1 MTKVSDNGAQV
12 AVIIPVRNRSDFLR
26 DCLNS
31 LVRQDF
37 PIRQCEVIVCD
48 DHSEEDLEP
57 VIEMFHSHLP
67 KLKLVRQQE
76 HRGPAAARNMGFR
89 SSSAGM
95 FVCLDSDIVC
105 NPYFLK
111 ELLGPLKAN
120 PHWVGAEAALI
131 PGGNQ
136 PSPIW
141 DAPVCDHGARYH
153 TAAIAYRRDAVFKA
167 GGFDETFKLA
177 ACEDVDLAAR
187 LLEMGTIGF
196 ASEAK
201 AIHPLRRVTVHTH
214 WQWRRSWKY
223 ITILAKRY
231 GFLAFP
237 GRHAGRFPRIRVAV
251 AAVITLPLG
260 RFLEACKHT
269 KRNFREGIIA
279 SLYALFDVICGL
291 TALPAIFFSTVPPR
305 RNYLEV
311 RTSAGKQ
318 IPESKLPG

>member
-1 MTKVSDNGAQV
+1 MSEVSSNGVQV
-12 AVIIPVRNRSDFLR
+12 AVIIPVRNRPDFLK

-31 LVRQDF
+31 LVTQDF

-48 DHSEEDLEP
+48 DHSEEDLKP
-57 VIEMFHSHLP
+57 VIGMFRSHLP
-67 KLKLVRQQE
+67 KLKLLRQQA
-76 HRGPAAARNMGFR
+76 HRGPGAARNMGFR

-95 FVCLDSDIVC
+95 FVCLDSDIIC

-111 ELLGPLKAN
+111 ELLGTLKAN
-120 PHWVGAEAALI
+120 PYWVAVEAALI
-131 PGGNQ
+131 PNQDQ
-136 PSPIW
+136 PSPLW
-141 DAPVCDHGARYH
+141 DAPVCDHGGRYH
-153 TAAIAYRRDAVFKA
+153 TAAIAYRRDALFKV

-187 LLEMGTIGF
+187 LFEQGTIGF

-201 AIHPLRRVTVHTH
+201 AIHPLRKVTLHTH

-237 GRHAGRFPRIRVAV
+237 GRQAGRFPRIRVAV

-260 RFLEACKHT
+260 RFLEACKHM
-269 KRNFREGIIA
+269 KGNLREGMLA
-279 SLYALFDVICGL
+279 GLYALFDVICGL
-291 TALPAIFFSTVPPR
+291 TALPAIFFSIIPPM

-311 RTSAGKQ
+311 KTSPGKKF
-318 IPESKLPG
+318 PE

>member
-1 MTKVSDNGAQV
+1 MSEVLSNKAQV
-12 AVIIPVRNRSDFLR
+12 AVIIPVRNRPDFLK

-31 LVRQDF
+31 LVTQDF
-37 PIRQCEVIVCD
+37 PIRECEVIVCD

-57 VIEMFHSHLP
+57 LIKTFRSQLP
-67 KLKLVRQQE
+67 KLKLFRQQE

-105 NPYFLK
+105 EPYFLK
-111 ELLGPLKAN
+111 ELLEPLKTN
-120 PHWVGAEAALI
+120 SHWVGAEAALI
-131 PGGNQ
+131 PGAGQ
-136 PSPIW
+136 PSPLW

-167 GGFDETFKLA
+167 GGFDETFELA

-187 LLEMGTIGF
+187 LFEQGAIGF

-201 AIHPLRRVTVHTH
+201 AIHPLRKVTLDTH

-237 GRHAGRFPRIRVAV
+237 GRPAGRFPRIRVAV

-269 KRNFREGIIA
+269 KQNFREGIIA

-291 TALPAIFFSTVPPR
+291 SALPAIFFSTVPAR

-311 RTSAGKQ
+311 KTTEGRKT
-318 IPESKLPG
+318 P

>member
-1 MTKVSDNGAQV
+1 MNEVSSNGAQV

-31 LVRQDF
+31 LVTQDF

-57 VIEMFHSHLP
+57 VIEVFRPHLP
-67 KLKLVRQQE
+67 KLKLLRQQE
-76 HRGPAAARNMGFR
+76 HRGPGAARNMGFR

-111 ELLGPLKAN
+111 ELLETLKAN
-120 PHWVGAEAALI
+120 PHWVAAEAALI
-131 PGGNQ
+131 PNQDQ
-136 PSPIW
+136 PSPLW
-141 DAPVCDHGARYH
+141 DAPVCDHGGRYH
-153 TAAIAYRRDAVFKA
+153 TAAIAYRRDALFSV

-177 ACEDVDLAAR
+177 ACEDVDLAAK
-187 LLEMGTIGF
+187 LFKEGVIGF

-201 AIHPLRRVTVHTH
+201 ALHPLRKVTLLTH

-237 GRHAGRFPRIRVAV
+237 GRQAGRFPRIRVAV
-251 AAVITLPLG
+251 AAVITQPLG
-260 RFLEACKHT
+260 RFIEAFKHM

-279 SLYALFDVICGL
+279 GLYALFDVIFGL

-305 RNYLEV
+305 RNYLEGK
-311 RTSAGKQ
+311 TSQGGK
-318 IPESKLPG
+318 IL

>member
-1 MTKVSDNGAQV
+1 MSEVSSDGAQV

-31 LVRQDF
+31 LVMQDF

-48 DHSEEDLEP
+48 DHSEENLEP
-57 VIEMFHSHLP
+57 VIQMFRAHLP
-67 KLKLVRQQE
+67 KLKWLRQQE

-89 SSSAGM
+89 SSSAGT
-95 FVCLDSDIVC
+95 FVCLDSDIIF

-111 ELLGPLKAN
+111 ELVGTLKAN

-131 PGGNQ
+131 PIGAL
-136 PSPIW
+136 PSPLY

-177 ACEDVDLAAR
+177 ACEDVDFAAR
-187 LLEMGTIGF
+187 LFQQGVIGF
-196 ASEAK
+196 VSKAK
-201 AIHPLRRVTVHTH
+201 AIHPLRRVTFRTH

-223 ITILAKRY
+223 ITILTKRY

-237 GRHAGRFPRIRVAV
+237 ERQAGRFPRIRVAV

-260 RFLEACKHT
+260 RFLEACQYM
-269 KRNFREGIIA
+269 RRSFREGFIA
-279 SLYALFDVICGL
+279 SLYALSDVIIGL
-291 TALPAIFFSTVPPR
+291 TALPLIFFSPVPPR
-305 RNYLEV
+305 KSYLE
-311 RTSAGKQ
+311 
-318 IPESKLPG
+318 